1 MTIHKWHS
9 KKTPLLRLFITGNNG
24 VRKYYQKRNRARF
37 SSNHLCKVLFPLPF
51 MQENFLGHLFW
62 QIHCIQDPCTF
73 CKCANGIV
81 LSQENA
87 ETFTFKISFSNWKL
101 NEFKFVSL
109 GPPEMVSVNC
119 KSICSQQQICK
130 FWNRFLLLWKNPP
143 LHFFSPRA
151 IIIFF

>member
-1 MTIHKWHS
+1 
-9 KKTPLLRLFITGNNG
+9 
-24 VRKYYQKRNRARF
+24 
-37 SSNHLCKVLFPLPF
+37 

-87 ETFTFKISFSNWKL
+87 ETFLFEISFSNWKL
-101 NEFKFVSL
+101 NEFKFVSAWARN
-109 GPPEMVSVNC
+109 GVC
-119 KSICSQQQICK
+119 KLLSICMKSAANCK

-151 IIIFF
+151 IIIFSYRLLNPNIFFPIWNLIVLIYYIWETKLKKHFVTKIVLTFHCSNKLF